1 VAIAIGFALIAVG
14 LAVTLLRSEEPYTG
28 ENGREIQL
36 PAAVVIPAKARACQP
51 EPSIPSGSGTVGM
64 QVSTAGREAGPIE
77 VSVLQGGRTVGT
89 GRSRGGVVDEPVRV
103 KLGGAVGGLE
113 DVRLC
118 VTNAGTRRVAVLGQ
132 EAAFGTGARISD
144 PDAPQTR
151 AMRLVWFE
159 ADKQMVLGRAGEVAH
174 RYGLVKASWVGTW
187 TFWAALVALLL
198 VSGGAAALVAR
209 EVRRS

>member
-1 VAIAIGFALIAVG
+1 VAIAAGVALIAVG

-36 PAAVVIPAKARACQP
+36 PAGVVIPAKARACQP
-51 EPSIPSGSGTVGM
+51 EPSIPSGSGTVEM

-77 VSVLQGGRTVGT
+77 VSVLQGGRTVAT
-89 GRSRGGVVDEPVRV
+89 GRSRSGVVDEPVRV
-103 KLGGAVGGLE
+103 RLGAAVGGRE

-118 VTNAGTRRVAVLGQ
+118 VTNRGARRLAVLGQ
-132 EAAFGTGARISD
+132 EVPFGSGARVSD
-144 PDAPQTR
+144 PDVPQTR

-159 ADKQMVLGRAGEVAH
+159 PDREIVLGRAGEVAH

-198 VSGGAAALVAR
+198 ASGGAVALVAR